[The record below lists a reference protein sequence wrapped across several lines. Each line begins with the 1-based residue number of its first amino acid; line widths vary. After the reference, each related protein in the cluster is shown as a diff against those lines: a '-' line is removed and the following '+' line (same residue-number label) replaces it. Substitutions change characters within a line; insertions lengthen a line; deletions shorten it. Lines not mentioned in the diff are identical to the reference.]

1 MDHLLTSHDD
11 PKEMSL
17 IMFTSHG
24 SPPGSHL
31 KGNFGKYCAGYAIG
45 MFLSMATLAQK
56 AESYTV
62 THTLTL
68 AKGKTV
74 NVYIHSR
81 YAFEEAQ
88 DFRMW
93 W

>member
-1 MDHLLTSHDD
+1 
-11 PKEMSL
+11 
-17 IMFTSHG
+17 
-24 SPPGSHL
+24 
-31 KGNFGKYCAGYAIG
+31 